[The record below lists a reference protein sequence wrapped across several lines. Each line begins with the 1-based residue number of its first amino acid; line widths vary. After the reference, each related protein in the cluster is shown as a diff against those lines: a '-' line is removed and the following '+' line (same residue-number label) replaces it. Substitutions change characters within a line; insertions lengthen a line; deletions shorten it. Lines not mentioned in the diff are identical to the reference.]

1 MSLEKRGR
9 GGSVKRNISHGNHP
23 VCAAEVASRHLLAG
37 AATPPNLGGE
47 FALLLLLLLLLLFA
61 FLMRASAQD
70 RLARPTARPARIQ
83 QPPTIDGRLDDAAWR
98 SAARVTD
105 FVQQRPLDREPATEE
120 TEVYLAYDK
129 DRLYVGIYAHY
140 SDSGLVRANRVDRDR
155 IWEDDRLSIIF
166 DTFRDQQRA
175 YRFAVNGYGVQGDTL
190 IGNGGGLGDTSW
202 DALFASAGQL
212 AEDGWTAELAIPFK
226 SLRYPARGP
235 GEAHRWGL
243 QIERDIISK
252 DENVVWSPISRDVMS
267 ELGQMGLMEDVS
279 DLSTSRNLELL
290 PTFTAVQTRRR
301 NEAGNFV
308 ADDVQEGGINLKYG
322 ITSNLTFD
330 LTYNPDFSQIESDRQ
345 QIEVNQRFPISYP
358 ELRPFFLEG
367 QEIFRIPGP
376 IAFIH
381 TRTIVDPQFGAKLSG
396 KVGKMTLGVLA
407 ANDEAPGKVSDPNDP
422 AFGKTAQF
430 VVGRARYDLY
440 RESTASVI
448 FTNREFLGQFS
459 RALGFD
465 GEFAF
470 GRTHRG
476 FGRVI
481 GTDHKDA
488 FGVRRRGYFYDFN
501 FRKDGRNLG
510 YSVVTNAISPDLR
523 TDVGFVRRVDQR
535 TTLGNVSYRWWPGNW
550 IVNWGPQIR
559 HSRNYQF
566 DRTLQDEQ
574 SGASVNFSFA
584 KNISAIA
591 GVNRDMERYSGIN
604 FWKTR
609 FSFSG
614 RVATSRRIELVGG
627 FNTGDQI
634 RFVTD
639 PYLGRG
645 TNWDAQLIVKPLSR
659 LQTDVSI
666 NSSRLMNL
674 QTNDEV
680 FDIKILRVLTTYQF
694 TNRLLIRNI
703 IDHNTFDKT
712 AGLNLLLTYRVN
724 AGTVFYAGYD
734 SRYRELTTNYLQ
746 TNRAIF
752 MKLQYLFRYAR

>member
-1 MSLEKRGR
+1 MYRAAILLVVFTCLSSVRVFAQTGR
-9 GGSVKRNISHGNHP
+9 ERV
-23 VCAAEVASRHLLAG
+23 V
-37 AATPPNLGGE
+37 
-47 FALLLLLLLLLLFA
+47 
-61 FLMRASAQD
+61 
-70 RLARPTARPARIQ
+70 PTVIPARVQ
-83 QPPTIDGRLDDAAWR
+83 QPPTIDGRLDDPAWR
-98 SAARVTD
+98 TATRVTN
-105 FVQQRPLDREPATEE
+105 FVQQRPLDREPATEP
-120 TEVYLAYDK
+120 TDVYIAYDN
-129 DRLYVGIYAHY
+129 DRLYVGVYAHY

-175 YRFAVNGYGVQGDTL
+175 YRFAVNGYGVQGDAL

-202 DALFASAGQL
+202 DALFASAGQP

-235 GEAHRWGL
+235 GEAHRWAL

-267 ELGQMGLMEDVS
+267 ELGQMGTLEGLS

-290 PTFTAVQTRRR
+290 PTFTAVRVRRL
-301 NEAGNFV
+301 NDAGRFETAGV
-308 ADDVQEGGINLKYG
+308 EEGGINLKYG
-322 ITSNLTFD
+322 ITSNLTLDF
-330 LTYNPDFSQIESDRQ
+330 TYNPDFSQIESDRQ

-396 KVGKMTLGVLA
+396 KIGKTTLGVLA
-407 ANDEAPGKVSDPNDP
+407 ANDEAPGKVDDRNDR

-440 RESTASVI
+440 RESTTSVI
-448 FTNREFLGQFS
+448 FTNREFLDQYS

-476 FGRVI
+476 FGRII
-481 GTDHKDA
+481 GTDHLDA
-488 FGVRRRGYFYDFN
+488 QGVRRRGYFYDVN

-510 YSVVTNAISPDLR
+510 YSVVTNAVSPDLR

-535 TTLGNVSYRWWPGNW
+535 NTLGNVTYRWWPGNW
-550 IVNWGPQIR
+550 IVNWGPR
-559 HSRNYQF
+559 FSHSRNYQF
-566 DRTLQDEQ
+566 NRTLQDEQ
-574 SGASVNFSFA
+574 SSASVNFSFA
-584 KNISAIA
+584 KNISANA
-591 GVNRDMERYSGIN
+591 GINRDMERYREVN

-609 FSFSG
+609 YSFGG
-614 RVATSRRIELVGG
+614 RVATSRRIEVSAG
-627 FNTGDQI
+627 FNGGDQI
-634 RFVTD
+634 RFIAD

-645 TNWDAQLIVKPLSR
+645 TAWDTSVTVKPLSR
-659 LQTDVSI
+659 LQSDISLTA
-666 NSSRLMNL
+666 SRLVNPR
-674 QTNDEV
+674 TSEEV

-694 TNRLLIRNI
+694 TDRLLIRNI

-712 AGLNLLLTYRVN
+712 AGLNFLFTYRVN
-724 AGTVFYAGYD
+724 SGTVFYAGYD
-734 SRYRELTTNYLQ
+734 SRYRDSTGYHQ

>member
-1 MSLEKRGR
+1 M
-9 GGSVKRNISHGNHP
+9 
-23 VCAAEVASRHLLAG
+23 
-37 AATPPNLGGE
+37 
-47 FALLLLLLLLLLFA
+47 LLLLFFAWLSPVPA
-61 FLMRASAQD
+61 FAQKERA
-70 RLARPTARPARIQ
+70 LPTVRPARVQ
-83 QPPTIDGRLDDAAWR
+83 QPPTIDGRLNDPAWR
-98 SAARVTD
+98 TAARVTN
-105 FVQQRPLDREPATEE
+105 FVQQRPLDREPATEP
-120 TEVYLAYDK
+120 TEVYIAYDN
-129 DRLYVGIYAHY
+129 DRLYIGVYAHY

-155 IWEDDRLSIIF
+155 IWDDDRLSVIF

-175 YRFAVNGYGVQGDTL
+175 YRFAVNGYGVQGDAL

-202 DALFASAGQL
+202 NALFASAGQL

-226 SLRYPARGP
+226 SLRYPSRAR

-243 QIERDIISK
+243 QIERDIIGK

-267 ELGQMGLMEDVS
+267 ELGQMGALEGLS
-279 DLSTSRNLELL
+279 DLSASRNLELL
-290 PTFTAVQTRRR
+290 PTFTAIQAGRLT
-301 NEAGNFV
+301 EAGRFET
-308 ADDVQEGGINLKYG
+308 DDVEEGGINLKYG

-330 LTYNPDFSQIESDRQ
+330 FTYNPDFSQIESDRQ

-376 IAFIH
+376 VAFIH

-396 KVGKMTLGVLA
+396 KIGKTMLGLLA
-407 ANDEAPGKVSDPNDP
+407 ANDEAPGKVDDPNDR

-448 FTNREFLGQFS
+448 FTDREFLDQHS

-465 GEFAF
+465 GEFAL

-481 GTDHKDA
+481 GTDHRDA
-488 FGVRRRGYFYDFN
+488 QGVRRRGYFYDFN

-510 YSVVTNAISPDLR
+510 YSIVTNAISPDLR
-523 TDVGFVRRVDQR
+523 TDAGFVRRTDQR
-535 TTLGNVSYRWWPGNW
+535 STNGNVSYRWWPGNW
-550 IVNWGPQIR
+550 IVNWAPRINY
-559 HSRNYQF
+559 SRNYQF
-566 DRTLQDEQ
+566 NRTLQDQQ
-574 SGASVNFSFA
+574 SGATVNFSFA
-584 KNISAIA
+584 KNISVNA
-591 GVNRDMERYSGIN
+591 GINREMERYREIN
-604 FWKTR
+604 FWKTGY
-609 FSFSG
+609 SFGG
-614 RVATSRRIELVGG
+614 RIATSRRIELTAG

-634 RFVTD
+634 RFIAN

-645 TNWDAQLIVKPLSR
+645 TTWATSLSVKPLSR
-659 LQTDVSI
+659 LQSDVSL
-666 NSSRLMNL
+666 NSSRLVNP
-674 QTNDEV
+674 QTKEEV
-680 FDIKILRVLTTYQF
+680 FDVKILRVLTTYQF
-694 TNRLLIRNI
+694 TDRLLIRNI
-703 IDHNTFDKT
+703 IDHNTFDRT
-712 AGLNLLLTYRVN
+712 AGLNFMLTYRVN

-734 SRYRELTTNYLQ
+734 GRFHQVTGYQE